1 MSHAVSLG
9 QELLD
14 ELWDFGDASASEQR
28 ILQAVRSRE
37 RTPAERAELETQHA
51 RALGLQGRFDEADAV
66 LDRIN
71 FDSPAVA
78 TRILLERGRLR
89 NSAGR
94 PAEAV
99 PLFTGAASIAAR
111 VGLTFLEVDALHMLA
126 ISDAERAEHWAG
138 EGLAALERAEDDRT
152 RRWAVALHNNLG
164 WSLHDADR
172 LEEALEEFSLA
183 LDAAIRF
190 GETDQRFSARWVY
203 ARGLRS
209 LGRMREALALQH
221 ELAAERPDDADVA
234 EELAI
239 LATTPGD

>member
-1 MSHAVSLG
+1 MSHSRSLN

-14 ELWDFGDASASEQR
+14 ELWDFDDPAASER
-28 ILQAVRSRE
+28 RMLEAARSPE
-37 RTPAERAELETQHA
+37 RTPAERAELATQHA

-126 ISDAERAEHWAG
+126 IADAPRAEQWSS
-138 EGLAALERAEDDRT
+138 EGLTALERAADDRT

-164 WSLHDADR
+164 WSFHDAQQYD
-172 LEEALEEFSLA
+172 EALEHFAIAVE
-183 LDAAIRF
+183 AAHRF
-190 GETDQRFSARWVY
+190 GGEDQRFSARWAF
-203 ARGLRS
+203 ARCLRS
-209 LGRMREALALQH
+209 LGRIGEALALQRD
-221 ELAAERPDDADVA
+221 LAAERPDDEAVA

-239 LATTPGD
+239 LGAVPSD